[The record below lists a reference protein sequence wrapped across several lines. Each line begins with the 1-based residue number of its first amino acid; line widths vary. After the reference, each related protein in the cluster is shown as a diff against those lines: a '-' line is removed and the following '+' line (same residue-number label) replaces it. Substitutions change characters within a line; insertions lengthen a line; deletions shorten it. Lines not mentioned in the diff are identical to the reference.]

1 MTKLYGVIGDPITH
15 SLSPL
20 IHRGWVR
27 DLGLDADYLAFHV
40 PDGELDAGL
49 AALEREGVRG
59 LNVTLPHKSAV
70 MELCAERSPLVEQIG
85 AANTLSRLP
94 DGGWRADNT
103 DKDGF
108 LTDFQEAFGASL
120 SGVRILMLG
129 AGGAARAVALALKE
143 AGAETV
149 IANRTPA
156 RALSLCADLG
166 LPAKRAI
173 PLAEA
178 DAALEFADGVVN
190 CLSLGHAGGEL
201 ELGEGRGRLFYDISY
216 GKAAARVLTG
226 ALEEGWRVAD
236 GLGMLVG
243 QAALS
248 FEIWQGV
255 QPNKAAALARCR
267 TALEAVS

>member
-1 MTKLYGVIGDPITH
+1 MTRLYGVIGDPITH

-20 IHRGWVR
+20 IHRGWIR
-27 DLGLDADYLAFHV
+27 DLGLDADYRGFHV

-59 LNVTLPHKSAV
+59 LNVTLPHKSAA
-70 MELCAERSPLVEQIG
+70 MELCAQRSFLVERVG

-108 LTDFQEAFGASL
+108 LEDFTPLYGERLAGARVL
-120 SGVRILMLG
+120 LLG
-129 AGGAARAVALALKE
+129 AGGAARAVALALME
-143 AGAETV
+143 VGVQPV
-149 IANRTPA
+149 IANRTKA
-156 RALSLCADLG
+156 RALALCADLD

-173 PLAEA
+173 ALEEA
-178 DAALEFADGVVN
+178 GPAMEFADGVIN

-201 ELGEGRGRLFYDISY
+201 ELTEGNGRLFYDISY
-216 GKAAARVLTG
+216 GKAAARI
-226 ALEEGWRVAD
+226 LERASAQGWKVSD

-248 FEIWQGV
+248 FQIWHGIL
-255 QPNKAAALARCR
+255 PEKATAIARCR